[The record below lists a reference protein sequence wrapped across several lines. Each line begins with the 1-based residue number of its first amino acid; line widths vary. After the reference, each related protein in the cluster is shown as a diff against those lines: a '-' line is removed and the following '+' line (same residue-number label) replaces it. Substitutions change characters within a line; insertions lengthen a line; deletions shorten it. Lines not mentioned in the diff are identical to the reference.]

1 MLNLVL
7 ITMVIFAVASL
18 QAKSLRISVI
28 YLSVFSLLCSFAYV
42 LYQAPDVAIAEAVIG
57 CSLSTVLY
65 LVAIKKF
72 RIFRV
77 YYSHHITS
85 PEMLPQ
91 SHVLRN
97 NISAMMEGYL
107 ADTELA
113 MDMINTKQ
121 KFDEIHGHQ
130 DYDVIIEHTDE
141 GMRMYGAQ
149 SNYHYDGLTTYLI
162 EHNAFDIEYEYL
174 LEEVGDGL

>member
-1 MLNLVL
+1 MLQVVLVFV
-7 ITMVIFAVASL
+7 IIFAIAAI
-18 QAKSLRISVI
+18 QAKSLRQSVI
-28 YLSVFSLLCSFAYV
+28 FLSVFSLLCSFAYA

-77 YYSHHITS
+77 YYSHHIAT
-85 PEMLPQ
+85 PEKLPQ

-97 NISAMMEGYL
+97 NLVTMMDGYL
-107 ADTELA
+107 RDTELEL
-113 MDMINTKQ
+113 DMINTRQ
-121 KFDEIHGHQ
+121 TFHEIHGHH
-130 DYDVIIEHTDE
+130 DYDVIIEHDDD

-174 LEEVGDGL
+174 LEEEGDDF

>member
-1 MLNLVL
+1 MLEIVL
-7 ITMVIFAVASL
+7 IVMVVFAIASI
-18 QAKSLRISVI
+18 QAKSLRQSVV
-28 YLSVFSLLCSFAYV
+28 YLSVFSLLCSFSYAI
-42 LYQAPDVAIAEAVIG
+42 YQAPDVAIAEAVIG

-77 YYSHHITS
+77 YYSHHINS
-85 PEMLPQ
+85 PEKLPE

-97 NISAMMEGYL
+97 NIITMMEGYL
-107 ADTELA
+107 RDTELEL
-113 MDMINTKQ
+113 DMINTRQ
-121 KFDEIHGHQ
+121 KFDDIHGHH
-130 DYDVIIEHTDE
+130 DYDVIIEHTDQ
-141 GMRMYGAQ
+141 GMHMYGAQ

-174 LEEVGDGL
+174 LEEEGDLL

>member
-1 MLNLVL
+1 MLKTIL
-7 ITMVIFAVASL
+7 IVIIVFAIAAI
-18 QAKSLRISVI
+18 QAKSLRQSVI
-28 YLSVFSLLCSFAYV
+28 YLSVFSLLCSFAYA

-77 YYSHHITS
+77 YYSHHISS
-85 PEMLPQ
+85 PEKIPE

-97 NISAMMEGYL
+97 NLVTMMEGYL
-107 ADTELA
+107 SDTELEL
-113 MDMINTKQ
+113 DMINTRH

-130 DYDVIIEHTDE
+130 DYDVIIEHTNA

-162 EHNAFDIEYEYL
+162 EHNAFDIDYEYL
-174 LEEVGDGL
+174 LEEEGDAL

>member
-1 MLNLVL
+1 MLKIVL
-7 ITMVIFAVASL
+7 IVMVVFAIASL
-18 QAKSLRISVI
+18 QAKSLRHSVI
-28 YLSVFSLLCSFAYV
+28 YLSVYSLICSFAYV

-77 YYSHHITS
+77 YYSHHIS
-85 PEMLPQ
+85 EPDKLPE

-97 NISAMMEGYL
+97 NIITMMDGYL
-107 ADTELA
+107 RDTELE
-113 MDMINTKQ
+113 MDLINTRQ
-121 KFDEIHGHQ
+121 NFEDIHGRQ
-130 DYDVIIEHTDE
+130 DYDVIIEHDDD
-141 GMRMYGAQ
+141 GMRMFGAQ

-174 LEEVGDGL
+174 LEEGDDL

>member
-1 MLNLVL
+1 MLQIVL
-7 ITMVIFAVASL
+7 IVMVAFAIASI
-18 QAKSLRISVI
+18 QSKSLRQSVVF
-28 YLSVFSLLCSFAYV
+28 LSVFSLLCSFAYAI
-42 LYQAPDVAIAEAVIG
+42 YQAPDVAIAEAVIG

-77 YYSHHITS
+77 YYSQHINS
-85 PEMLPQ
+85 PVRLPESQ
-91 SHVLRN
+91 ILRN
-97 NISAMMEGYL
+97 NIITMMEGYL
-107 ADTELA
+107 GETELE

-121 KFDEIHGHQ
+121 TFDDIHGHH

-174 LEEVGDGL
+174 LEEEGDLL